1 MVKTMVSCKISLK
14 PIQWIIIQMFDT
26 WNDPFQ
32 GSGMAILP
40 LRIEKLP
47 QCMEVRAA
55 TCDNALRNDV
65 PRSGREQW
73 LRMMIH
79 SI

>member
-1 MVKTMVSCKISLK
+1 M
-14 PIQWIIIQMFDT
+14 QMFDT
-26 WNDPFQ
+26 SDTWNDHPPFQ

-47 QCMEVRAA
+47 QCMEVGAA

-73 LRMMIH
+73 LRMMIR